1 MKFLSTLSAALLAVS
16 VMPSYAEEP
25 DAKTSKEFFKDWQ
38 LSCVEKEEEKQ
49 CSVSQ
54 ALLNDQGQ
62 TVAVV
67 NLSYVE
73 KLTVLEFGLPLM
85 MDLTSPVSL
94 SVDGNSVSNYPY
106 NACNQRA
113 CFIIRED
120 NEDLLVAFTKGTQ
133 AQMKLTAFGGQ
144 NVEMNI
150 SLKGFSSALTEL
162 KKR

>member
-1 MKFLSTLSAALLAVS
+1 MKVLSTLSAALLAVS
-16 VMPSYAEEP
+16 IIPVFAEEP
-25 DAKTSKEFFKDWQ
+25 DAKTSKEFFQDWQ
-38 LSCVEKEEEKQ
+38 LSCVEKGEAKQ

-54 ALLNDQGQ
+54 AILTDQGQ
-62 TVAVV
+62 TAAVV
-67 NLSYVE
+67 NSSYVE
-73 KLTVLEFGLPLM
+73 KKTVLEFGLPLM
-85 MDLTSPVSL
+85 MDLTAPVSL
-94 SVDGNSVSNYPY
+94 SVDGNSVSNYSY

-120 NEDLLVAFTKGTQ
+120 DEDLLVAFMKGTK
-133 AQMKLTAFGGQ
+133 AQMKLKAYGGQ